1 MKVLVIEDNLS
12 KLEEA
17 KYILK
22 ELGIEDIDDAR
33 SIMDAEI
40 KIKNNTYELIIC
52 DLGLPLRID
61 EEVESPVEGLMYLYR
76 LAYKDIFIK
85 TIINSTTYLP
95 ENYTERLKQLDF
107 PLLGQATNAFSLKS
121 LIESYLKE
129 ETPTRR

>member
-22 ELGIEDIDDAR
+22 ELGIEDIDD
-33 SIMDAEI
+33 I
-40 KIKNNTYELIIC
+40 KSVMEAISKINNSQYDLIIC
-52 DLGLPLRID
+52 DLGLPLRQD
-61 EEVESPVEGLMYLYR
+61 EDVESPIEGLILLHR
-76 LAYKDIFIK
+76 LAYEGKLIK

-95 ENYTERLKQLDF
+95 GDYTERLKQLGF

-121 LIESYLKE
+121 LIENYLRE
-129 ETPTRR
+129 ENPTRR